1 MSPPPF
7 AQKNNGSPHLIT
19 GARAKTYGSITSL
32 RMGFIG
38 GVGGA
43 GEEDEEVEAQL
54 LSSRLGLLRSGLR
67 ILAKGILLQRLRR
80 PKGINNNL
88 LRLRTR
94 EVREGPLSPPEPSLH
109 LGRPKIPGVF
119 RPGEQQLDQ
128 SIPTLS

>member
-19 GARAKTYGSITSL
+19 GARAKTYGSITLL
-32 RMGFIG
+32 RMEFIG

-43 GEEDEEVEAQL
+43 GEEDEEVEEQL
-54 LSSRLGLLRSGLR
+54 LSSRLGPLRSGLR
-67 ILAKGILLQRLRR
+67 ILARGILLQHLRR

-94 EVREGPLSPPEPSLH
+94 EGPLSPPEPSLH
-109 LGRPKIPGVF
+109 LGQPKTPGVF